1 MHDVSDV
8 SLMAA
13 LQLADSFFPSGTL
26 TLSHGLEAFLSLHPE
41 SGKDIPRLLE
51 DYLQHKVAPLELV
64 AYLHAYRAAE
74 TADLEQLQHI
84 DCYLTASLLP
94 QELRQ
99 GSARS
104 GRALLETLRPLEHL
118 EHDALFQ
125 AFATGVRTQQSEGN
139 APICLALVCLNW
151 QVPQRT
157 GGIVLLYTFM
167 VSFLGAALRLGS
179 IGHREAQRILL
190 SLRPQLS
197 SLLDM
202 VWERD
207 LDEMGAFAPLADIR
221 AMQHTYLPVRLFS
234 S

>member
-1 MHDVSDV
+1 MDD
-8 SLMAA
+8 AA
-13 LQLADSFFPSGTL
+13 LLATLQLADSFFPSGMV

-74 TADLEQLQHI
+74 AADLERLQYI
-84 DCYLTASLLP
+84 DRSLTASLFP

-104 GRALLETLRPLEHL
+104 GRAMLETLGALDDL
-118 EHDALFQ
+118 TNDTLFQ
-125 AFATGVRTQQSEGN
+125 AFVSGVRVHRSDGN
-139 APICLALVCLNW
+139 APICLALVCCSW
-151 QVPQRT
+151 QVPQRA

-167 VSFLGAALRLGS
+167 VSFLGAAVRLGS
-179 IGHREAQRILL
+179 IGHREVQRILL
-190 SLRPQLS
+190 SLRPQLA
-197 SLLDM
+197 SLVDS

-207 LDEMGAFAPLADIR
+207 LEEMGAFAPLADVR
-221 AMQHTYLPVRLFS
+221 AMQHVYLPVRLFS

>member
-1 MHDVSDV
+1 MDD
-8 SLMAA
+8 AA
-13 LQLADSFFPSGTL
+13 LIATLQLADSFFPSGML

-41 SGKDIPRLLE
+41 SGKDLPSLLE
-51 DYLQHKVAPLELV
+51 DYLQHKVAPLELL

-74 TADLEQLQHI
+74 TADLEQLHSI
-84 DCYLTASLLP
+84 DRYLTASLLP
-94 QELRQ
+94 QEIRQ

-104 GRALLETLRPLEHL
+104 GRALLETLRPLEN
-118 EHDALFQ
+118 EALFQ
-125 AFATGVRTQQSEGN
+125 AFITGVHTQQSAGN

-151 QVPQRT
+151 GVPQRA

-179 IGHREAQRILL
+179 IGHREVQRILL

-197 SLLDM
+197 SLVDM
-202 VWERD
+202 VWERP
-207 LDEMGAFAPLADIR
+207 LEEMGGFAPLADIR
-221 AMQHTYLPVRLFS
+221 SMQHAYLPVRRFS

>member
-1 MHDVSDV
+1 MDDAA
-8 SLMAA
+8 LIAA

-26 TLSHGLEAFLSLHPE
+26 TLSHGLEAFLSLQPE
-41 SGKDIPRLLE
+41 SGKDIPHLLE
-51 DYLQHKVAPLELV
+51 DYLRHKVAPLDLV

-74 TADLEQLQHI
+74 TADLEQLHYI
-84 DCYLTASLLP
+84 DRYLTASLLP

-118 EHDALFQ
+118 KNDALFQ
-125 AFATGVRTQQSEGN
+125 AFVAGVRTQHSEGN

-151 QVPQRT
+151 GVPRRA

-202 VWERD
+202 VWERE

-221 AMQHTYLPVRLFS
+221 AMQHAYLPVRLFS

>member
-1 MHDVSDV
+1 MDDAA
-8 SLMAA
+8 LIAA

-26 TLSHGLEAFLSLHPE
+26 TLSHGLEAFLSLDPE
-41 SGKDIPRLLE
+41 SGKEIPRLLK
-51 DYLQHKVAPLELV
+51 DYLRHKVAPLELV

-74 TADLEQLQHI
+74 TADLEHLQHI
-84 DCYLTASLLP
+84 DRYLTASLLP

-104 GRALLETLRPLEHL
+104 GRALLETLRPLEN
-118 EHDALFQ
+118 DTLFQ
-125 AFATGVRTQQSEGN
+125 AFVTGVRTQQSEGN
-139 APICLALVCLNW
+139 APICLALVCHNW
-151 QVPQRT
+151 QVPQRA

-179 IGHREAQRILL
+179 IGHREVQRILL

-207 LDEMGAFAPLADIR
+207 LEEMGAFAPLADIR
-221 AMQHTYLPVRLFS
+221 AMQHAYLPVRLFS